1 MKLACATASGVALL
15 ADSQLKYICQAI
27 PEEHRPFT
35 RLNDDACD
43 SQGRFFVGSLYN
55 KDAGIPGML
64 YRIDPSNGSVVVVD
78 EGPFTVSHSLDEEF
92 IPYPHTGLTPPTG
105 FERTRVEPGR
115 KDIVSVICF
124 AYTQ

>member
-15 ADSQLKYICQAI
+15 EDSQLKYICQAI

-35 RLNDDACD
+35 RLNDGACD

-78 EGPFTVSHSLDEEF
+78 EGPFTVSHPLGEEF
-92 IPYPHTGLTPPTG
+92 VPYPPTG
-105 FERTRVEPGR
+105 
-115 KDIVSVICF
+115 
-124 AYTQ
+124 